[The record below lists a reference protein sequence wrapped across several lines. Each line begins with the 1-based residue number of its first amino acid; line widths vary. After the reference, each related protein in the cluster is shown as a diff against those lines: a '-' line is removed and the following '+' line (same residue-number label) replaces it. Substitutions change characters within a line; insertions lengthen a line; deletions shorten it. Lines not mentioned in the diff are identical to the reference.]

1 MMGKGLTGLA
11 AAVGLHTASSGLA
24 EAGSSF
30 WALAQ
35 AQAQGGV
42 TVQQGGART
51 YILEI
56 LVFVVL
62 AGLALFVVCKTSRR
76 V

>member
-1 MMGKGLTGLA
+1 MGKWLRGLA
-11 AAVGLHTASSGLA
+11 AAVGLHSASSELTQA
-24 EAGSSF
+24 SSTCF
-30 WALAQ
+30 WAL

-42 TVQQGGART
+42 TVQQGGGRT

-56 LVFVVL
+56 LVFTVL